1 MKPLAR
7 VVLLI
12 LVAGCA
18 GYSAR
23 GDTPSL
29 PASSGGVVSSAS
41 PEATLAG
48 VEVLDDGG
56 NAVDAAVAVAFA
68 LAVTEPAMSGLGAG
82 MQMLV
87 QAPGK
92 PAFVINGTSFAP
104 AATPSVVSN
113 PDSTLSGHRLT
124 TIPTAVATLDYAF
137 RTHGSSAISW
147 ARVVAPAVRY
157 AARGFEI
164 GPFRAKVY
172 ARHAADLGGS
182 ASAREL
188 FLMPGGAAPAAG
200 DTLRQ
205 PALARTLARIASG
218 GADAFYRGDIARE
231 IAADMAGNG
240 GWITQADLARVTVRE
255 HAALRSTYRGYDVA
269 TVGLPASGWVVLQA
283 LNVLEQSAPADLA
296 PQRSTRPERVVE
308 ALLAAHT
315 SRRDNPILDLVNF
328 EREAAQRISKDE
340 AARVLRQL
348 RERVRQTPA
357 GQAPD
362 TSSSG
367 ETTHFTVVDANGM
380 IVSVTASINAYFG
393 ARVATPTLGFLYN
406 DYMREFELDR
416 PDHPYAIG
424 PGRMPF
430 SSMSASVVSRDG
442 VPVMGVGSPGS
453 ARIISAVTQ
462 VIQLWVDDA
471 RDIAGAVAA
480 PRWHV
485 QPPRSLYIEDS
496 AAAATHARALEQ
508 RFGLRLQHPADDL
521 ASGGRNP
528 YFGGVHAV
536 AWERGRW
543 VGAADPRRDGAVGR
557 SSRVP
562 PGHAALRP
570 PGIAEVAGF
579 LMTADELLRLDPPG
593 RSTELGRRRPDAGT
607 LVLAH

>member
-1 MKPLAR
+1 MSFVR
-7 VVLLI
+7 HVVLVSLA
-12 LVAGCA
+12 AGCG
-18 GYSAR
+18 GYTAR
-23 GDTPSL
+23 GDTPVL

-41 PEATLAG
+41 PEATRAG
-48 VEVLDDGG
+48 VEMLDAGG

-82 MQMLV
+82 MQMIV
-87 QAPGK
+87 QSPGK

-104 AATPSVVSN
+104 AATPTVVMN

-124 TIPTAVATLDYAF
+124 TIPTAVATLDHAF
-137 RTHGSSAISW
+137 RTHGSGAIPW
-147 ARVVAPAVRY
+147 ARAIAPALRY
-157 AARGFEI
+157 AEQGFAV

-172 ARHAADLGGS
+172 ARHESDLRAG

-188 FLMPGGAAPAAG
+188 FLKPGGVAPAAG

-205 PALARTLARIASG
+205 PVLAHTLARIASG

-231 IAADMAGNG
+231 IASDMAANG
-240 GWITQADLARVTVRE
+240 GWITLADLARVTGPRE
-255 HAALRSTYRGYDVA
+255 HAALRSTYRGYDIA

-283 LNVLEQSAPADLA
+283 LNVLELSAPADLA
-296 PQRSTRPERVVE
+296 LHTSTRTERVVE

-340 AARVLRQL
+340 ATRVLRQV
-348 RERVRQTPA
+348 RERRPT
-357 GQAPD
+357 GEREESPD
-362 TSSSG
+362 VSASG
-367 ETTHFTVVDANGM
+367 ETTHFTVVDASGM
-380 IVSVTASINAYFG
+380 IVSVTTSINAYFG

-406 DYMREFELDR
+406 DYMRELELDR

-430 SSMSASVVSRDG
+430 SSMSASIVSRGG

-462 VIQLWVDDA
+462 VIQLWVDGA
-471 RDIAGAVAA
+471 RDLAGAVAE

-496 AAAATHARALEQ
+496 AAAATHARDLEQ
-508 RFGLRLQHPADDL
+508 RLALRLQRPADDL
-521 ASGGRNP
+521 AWGGRNP

-543 VGAADPRRDGAVGR
+543 VGAADPRRDGTVGR
-557 SSRVP
+557 SSRSVE
-562 PGHAALRP
+562 AR
-570 PGIAEVAGF
+570 
-579 LMTADELLRLDPPG
+579 
-593 RSTELGRRRPDAGT
+593 
-607 LVLAH
+607 

>member
-1 MKPLAR
+1 MNLLR
-7 VVLLI
+7 HLVLFVLL
-12 LVAGCA
+12 AGC
-18 GYSAR
+18 GTYSAR
-23 GDTPSL
+23 GDIPVL
-29 PASSGGVVSSAS
+29 PATTGGVVSSAS
-41 PEATLAG
+41 PEATRAG
-48 VEVLDDGG
+48 VEMLDDGG

-82 MQMLV
+82 MQMVV
-87 QAPGK
+87 QAPGQ

-124 TIPTAVATLDYAF
+124 TVPTAVATLDYAF
-137 RTHGSSAISW
+137 RTHGSRAVSW
-147 ARVVAPAVRY
+147 ARAIAPAVRY
-157 AARGFEI
+157 AGRGFEI

-172 ARHAADLGGS
+172 ARHAADLAAS

-188 FLMPGGAAPAAG
+188 FLKPDGAALMAG

-218 GADAFYRGDIARE
+218 GAEAFYRGDIARE
-231 IAADMAGNG
+231 IAADMAANG
-240 GWITQADLARVTVRE
+240 GWITLADLARVTGPRE
-255 HAALRSTYRGYDVA
+255 HAALRSTYRGYDIA

-283 LNVLEQSAPADLA
+283 LNVLEQSSAADLA
-296 PQRSTRPERVVE
+296 LSSGRTRAERVVE

-315 SRRDNPILDLVNF
+315 SRRENPVLDLVNF
-328 EREAAQRISKDE
+328 EREATQRVSKDE
-340 AARVLRQL
+340 AMRVLRQV
-348 RERVRQTPA
+348 RERRPTGEREQS
-357 GQAPD
+357 PD
-362 TSSSG
+362 VLRSG

-380 IVSVTASINAYFG
+380 IVAVTASINAYFG

-406 DYMREFELDR
+406 DYMRELELDR

-430 SSMSASVVSRDG
+430 SSMSASIVSRDR

-462 VIQLWVDDA
+462 VIQLWIDGG
-471 RDIAGAVAA
+471 RDIAGAVAE

-496 AAAATHARALEQ
+496 AAAAAHASHLQQ
-508 RFGLRLQHPADDL
+508 RFGLRRLQPAADL

-543 VGAADPRRDGAVGR
+543 VGAADPRRDGVVGR
-557 SSRVP
+557 SSRAP
-562 PGHAALRP
+562 ATH
-570 PGIAEVAGF
+570 
-579 LMTADELLRLDPPG
+579 
-593 RSTELGRRRPDAGT
+593 
-607 LVLAH
+607 

>member
-1 MKPLAR
+1 MKLLAR

-12 LVAGCA
+12 LVAGC
-18 GYSAR
+18 GGHSAR
-23 GDTPSL
+23 GDTPML
-29 PASSGGVVSSAS
+29 PASSGGVISSAS
-41 PEATLAG
+41 PEATRAG
-48 VEVLDDGG
+48 VEILDDGG
-56 NAVDAAVAVAFA
+56 NAMDAAVAVAFA

-82 MQMLV
+82 MQMVV
-87 QAPGK
+87 QAPGR

-104 AATPSVVSN
+104 AATPLVVSN

-124 TIPTAVATLDYAF
+124 TVPTAVATLDYAL
-137 RTHGSSAISW
+137 RTHGSGAVSWPRAI
-147 ARVVAPAVRY
+147 APAMRY
-157 AARGFEI
+157 AERGFEV
-164 GPFRAKVY
+164 GPFRARVY
-172 ARHAADLGGS
+172 ARHAADLGSS

-188 FLMPGGAAPAAG
+188 FLKPGGAVPAAG

-205 PALARTLARIASG
+205 PVLARTLARLASG

-231 IAADMAGNG
+231 IAADMAASG
-240 GWITQADLARVTVRE
+240 GWITLADLARVTAPRE
-255 HAALRSTYRGYDVA
+255 HAALRSTYRGYDIA

-296 PQRSTRPERVVE
+296 LQRSTRAERVVE

-328 EREAAQRISKDE
+328 EREAAQRVSKDE

-348 RERVRQTPA
+348 RERVRQTRNMET
-357 GQAPD
+357 PD
-362 TSSSG
+362 ASSSG

-462 VIQLWVDDA
+462 VIHLWVDNA

-496 AAAATHARALEQ
+496 AAAATHTRALEQ

-543 VGAADPRRDGAVGR
+543 VGAADPRRDGTVGS

-562 PGHAALRP
+562 A
-570 PGIAEVAGF
+570 
-579 LMTADELLRLDPPG
+579 
-593 RSTELGRRRPDAGT
+593 STPR
-607 LVLAH
+607 

>member
-1 MKPLAR
+1 MKVLAR

-12 LVAGCA
+12 LVAGCRGYAA
-18 GYSAR
+18 G
-23 GDTPSL
+23 GDTPVL
-29 PASSGGVVSSAS
+29 PATSGGVVSSAS
-41 PEATLAG
+41 PEATRAG
-48 VEVLDDGG
+48 VEILDDGG

-82 MQMLV
+82 MQMVV
-87 QAPGK
+87 QSPGK

-104 AATPSVVSN
+104 AATPSAVSN

-124 TIPTAVATLDYAF
+124 TIPTAVATLDYAL
-137 RTHGSSAISW
+137 RTHGSGAVSW
-147 ARVVAPAVRY
+147 ARVIAPAIRY
-157 AARGFEI
+157 AERGFEV

-172 ARHAADLGGS
+172 RRHEADLGGS

-188 FLMPGGAAPAAG
+188 FLKPGGAAPAAG

-205 PALARTLARIASG
+205 PVLARTLARIASG
-218 GADAFYRGDIARE
+218 GANAFYRGDIARE
-231 IAADMAGNG
+231 IAADMAAND
-240 GWITQADLARVTVRE
+240 GWITFADLARVTAPRE

-283 LNVLEQSAPADLA
+283 LNVLEQSPPADLA
-296 PQRSTRPERVVE
+296 LQRSTRAERVVE

-340 AARVLRQL
+340 ASRVLRRL
-348 RERVRQTPA
+348 RERVRRAPDV
-357 GQAPD
+357 QAPD
-362 TSSSG
+362 ASSSG
-367 ETTHFTVVDANGM
+367 ETTHFTVADANGM

-406 DYMREFELDR
+406 DYMREFVLER

-430 SSMSASVVSRDG
+430 SSMSASIVSHHG

-462 VIQLWVDDA
+462 VIQLWVDGA

-496 AAAATHARALEQ
+496 AAAAALARDLEQ
-508 RFGLRLQHPADDL
+508 RFGLRHQQPSDDL

-536 AWERGRW
+536 AWEGGRW
-543 VGAADPRRDGAVGR
+543 VGAADPRRDGSIGR
-557 SSRVP
+557 SSRP
-562 PGHAALRP
+562 PA
-570 PGIAEVAGF
+570 
-579 LMTADELLRLDPPG
+579 
-593 RSTELGRRRPDAGT
+593 STPR
-607 LVLAH
+607 

>member
-1 MKPLAR
+1 MNLMRLAAF
-7 VVLLI
+7 LI
-12 LVAGCA
+12 LVTGCG
-18 GYSAR
+18 GYAAR
-23 GDTPSL
+23 GDTPVL
-29 PASSGGVVSSAS
+29 PAISGGVVSSAS
-41 PEATLAG
+41 PEATRAG

-82 MQMLV
+82 MQMVV
-87 QAPGK
+87 QAPGE

-104 AATPSVVSN
+104 AATPSMVSN
-113 PDSTLSGHRLT
+113 PHSTLSGHRLT

-137 RTHGSSAISW
+137 RTHGSGAVSW
-147 ARVVAPAVRY
+147 RRLVAPAVRY
-157 AARGFEI
+157 AGSGFEV

-172 ARHAADLGGS
+172 ARHAADLRAS

-188 FLMPGGAAPAAG
+188 FLEPDGAAPGVG

-205 PALARTLARIASG
+205 PVLARTLARIASG

-231 IAADMAGNG
+231 IAADMAANG
-240 GWITQADLARVTVRE
+240 GWITLADLARMSAPRE
-255 HAALRSTYRGYDVA
+255 HAALRSTYRGYDIA

-283 LNVLEQSAPADLA
+283 LNVLEQSPPTALA
-296 PQRSTRPERVVE
+296 LNGSMRAERIVE

-328 EREAAQRISKDE
+328 EREAAQRVSKDE
-340 AARVLRQL
+340 AARVLRQV
-348 RERVRQTPA
+348 RERRLTGEREQSLDVST
-357 GQAPD
+357 
-362 TSSSG
+362 SG
-367 ETTHFTVVDANGM
+367 ETTHFTVADANGM

-406 DYMREFELDR
+406 DYMREFELGR

-430 SSMSASVVSRDG
+430 SSMSASIVSRDG
-442 VPVMGVGSPGS
+442 IPVMGVGSPGS

-462 VIQLWVDDA
+462 VMQLWIDGG

-485 QPPRSLYIEDS
+485 QPPRSLYSEDS
-496 AAAATHARALEQ
+496 VAGARYARVLEQ
-508 RFGLRLQHPADDL
+508 RFGVRLQHPADDL
-521 ASGGRNP
+521 ATGGRNP

-543 VGAADPRRDGAVGR
+543 TGAADPRRDGAVGR
-557 SSRVP
+557 SSRP
-562 PGHAALRP
+562 SATKPR
-570 PGIAEVAGF
+570 
-579 LMTADELLRLDPPG
+579 
-593 RSTELGRRRPDAGT
+593 
-607 LVLAH
+607 

>member
-1 MKPLAR
+1 MKVFR
-7 VVLLI
+7 HVVLLI
-12 LVAGCA
+12 LVASCG

-23 GDTPSL
+23 GDTPVL
-29 PASSGGVVSSAS
+29 PATAGGVVSSAS
-41 PEATLAG
+41 PEATRAG
-48 VEVLDDGG
+48 VEMLDAGG

-87 QAPGK
+87 QSPGK

-104 AATPSVVSN
+104 AATPPVVKN
-113 PDSTLSGHRLT
+113 PDSTLSGHRVT
-124 TIPTAVATLDYAF
+124 TIPTAVATLDYAL
-137 RTHGSSAISW
+137 RTRGSGTVSW
-147 ARVVAPAVRY
+147 AHAIAPAVRY
-157 AARGFEI
+157 AERGFEV

-172 ARHAADLGGS
+172 ARHEADLRAS
-182 ASAREL
+182 ASARVL
-188 FLMPGGAAPAAG
+188 FLRSSGVAPAVG

-205 PALARTLARIASG
+205 PVLARTLARIAAG

-231 IAADMAGNG
+231 IAADMAANG
-240 GWITQADLARVTVRE
+240 GWITLADLARVRAPRE
-255 HAALRSTYRGYDVA
+255 HAALHSTYRGHDIA

-283 LNVLEQSAPADLA
+283 LNVLERSAPADLA
-296 PQRSTRPERVVE
+296 LHGSTRAERVVE

-315 SRRDNPILDLVNF
+315 SRRDNPILDLLNF
-328 EREAAQRISKDE
+328 EREAAQRISKAE
-340 AARVLRQL
+340 AARVLGLLRGRDRQSPPSD
-348 RERVRQTPA
+348 ERDEQS
-357 GQAPD
+357 PD
-362 TSSSG
+362 VSPWG

-393 ARVATPTLGFLYN
+393 SRVATPTLGFLYN

-430 SSMSASVVSRDG
+430 SSMSASIASRHG

-462 VIQLWVDDA
+462 VIQLWVDGA

-496 AAAATHARALEQ
+496 TAAATHARDLEQ
-508 RFGLRLQHPADDL
+508 RFGLRLQQPADDL

-536 AWERGRW
+536 AWERDRW
-543 VGAADPRRDGAVGR
+543 VGAADPRRDGTVGR
-557 SSRVP
+557 SSRLP
-562 PGHAALRP
+562 S
-570 PGIAEVAGF
+570 
-579 LMTADELLRLDPPG
+579 
-593 RSTELGRRRPDAGT
+593 STQR
-607 LVLAH
+607 